1 MTCFKAC
8 GGCEEVT
15 YGNKPRVLL
24 VISGV
29 ALAAQAQ
36 ADFPTV
42 PKETDVALRM
52 DH

>member
-8 GGCEEVT
+8 GGCEEVILW
-15 YGNKPRVLL
+15 NKACVLL
-24 VISGV
+24 VIGGV

>member
-1 MTCFKAC
+1 
-8 GGCEEVT
+8 
-15 YGNKPRVLL
+15 

-42 PKETDVALRM
+42 PKETDIALKIDRSV
-52 DH
+52 